1 MKKIL
6 LILALLTPKL
16 SYSYTVAQVPKNP
29 GSWVDKQVLQNGSA
43 FEQGFTELWKKSNLI
58 PYSFYWNSDT
68 DDGSKAYSKHLHDFF
83 LGTEKKAF
91 SQVTK
96 HIELPLSNGAA
107 YYAKLIRLIDEN
119 KNILEHLTPQDVLL
133 ASLFEKRFNEIRQ
146 QYLIKEVAEIVP
158 LTLLAKFVDGFKLDL
173 LYKKMGETSKFNRL
187 LYREIGETSNFNH
200 PLNKTIGT
208 DFELLQNIPK
218 KHLPIF
224 DELLLHLIVYRAGTT
239 TDDGF
244 KSAAIKI
251 ELEKNILTMSKK
263 VGIKWD
269 INVIRKSRQPEVDF
283 SEILIKAVPK

>member
-29 GSWVDKQVLQNGSA
+29 GYWVDDQVLQNGSA
-43 FEQGFTELWKKSNLI
+43 FEQGLSKLWKKSNLI
-58 PYSFYWNSDT
+58 PYSFYWNSD
-68 DDGSKAYSKHLHDFF
+68 KRLKNNEAYSKHFHDFF

-133 ASLFEKRFNEIRQ
+133 ASLFEKRFNEIRKQ
-146 QYLIKEVAEIVP
+146 FLIKGVAEIVP
-158 LTLLAKFVDGFKLDL
+158 LTLLAKLVDHYKLDL
-173 LYKKMGETSKFNRL
+173 LYKKIGKTSKF
-187 LYREIGETSNFNH
+187 YH

-224 DELLLHLIVYRAGTT
+224 DELLLHLTVYRAGTT

-269 INVIRKSRQPEVDF
+269 INVIRKSRQREVDF